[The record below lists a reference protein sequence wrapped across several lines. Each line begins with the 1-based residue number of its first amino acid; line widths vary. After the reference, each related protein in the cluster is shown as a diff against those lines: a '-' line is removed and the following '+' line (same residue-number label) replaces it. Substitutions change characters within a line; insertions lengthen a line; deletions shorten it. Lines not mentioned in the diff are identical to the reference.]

1 MIVKLLLITQ
11 MIWMIFIK
19 LLNNIIQVRNVKDRL
34 NVNPL
39 VTKLSM
45 RGRKLNISLITQSY
59 FAVPKYVRLIFT

>member
-1 MIVKLLLITQ
+1 
-11 MIWMIFIK
+11 MIFIK

>member
-1 MIVKLLLITQ
+1 
-11 MIWMIFIK
+11 MIFIK

-45 RGRKLNISLITQSY
+45 RGRKLNISLIIQSY